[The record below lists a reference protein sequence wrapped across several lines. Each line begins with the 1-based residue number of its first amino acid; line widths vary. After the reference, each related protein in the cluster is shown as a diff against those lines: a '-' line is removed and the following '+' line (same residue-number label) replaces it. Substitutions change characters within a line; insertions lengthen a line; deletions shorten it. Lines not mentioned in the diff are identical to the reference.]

1 MVGAFLF
8 GAHMAQLTITIKLSI
23 AWWVWPYVYG
33 VVLMSCITGLEPD
46 MQKVQA
52 MFKRGLRAKVI

>member
-1 MVGAFLF
+1 
-8 GAHMAQLTITIKLSI
+8 MAQLTITIKLSI